1 MPASCFSDADVYA
14 RALETAPDPVRLPG
28 GSPISTCVELA
39 SQPAD
44 LQNLGA
50 VTTRTADRL
59 AEQAETDPRAA
70 LALGY
75 LVGAVQRGAQRTNGT
90 QLELAFRIGRSAGRL
105 GSPPPRIAGAL
116 QRGMAAGERSG

>member
-1 MPASCFSDADVYA
+1 MPASCFASAEVYA
-14 RALETAPDPVRLPG
+14 RALHAAPEPVRLPG
-28 GSPISTCVELA
+28 GSRISTCVELS

-59 AEQAETDPRAA
+59 AEQAEADPRAA

-90 QLELAFRIGRSAGRL
+90 QLELGFRIGRAAGRL
-105 GSPPPRIAGAL
+105 GSPPPEVAAAL
-116 QRGMAAGERSG
+116 ERGIAAGERTG